1 MSTIKKV
8 IEVLASSDKSFE
20 DALQRALTEASTTV
34 KGIKSIYIKDQ
45 SCRVRDNKIVE
56 YRITAKI
63 SFEVMHKWDPSGINT
78 APEELQQPTAD
89 DAPAG
94 SIDGGGTPDYSHVEV
109 KTEPD
114 LPREVQPGGS
124 ATEPE
129 SGGGYSG

>member
-8 IEVLASSDKSFE
+8 IEVLASSEKSFE

-63 SFEVMHKWDPSGINT
+63 TFEVMHKWDPNALHTGDAASDT
-78 APEELQQPTAD
+78 PT
-89 DAPAG
+89 PAG
-94 SIDGGGTPDYSHVEV
+94 DGSPDYSQVQI
-109 KTEPD
+109 KTQPD
-114 LPREVQPGGS
+114 LPRDVEPGGS
-124 ATEPE
+124 ATAPE
-129 SGGGYSG
+129 SGGGYSN

>member
-8 IEVLASSDKSFE
+8 IEVLASSEKSFE

-34 KGIKSIYIKDQ
+34 KGIQSIYIKNQ

-63 SFEVMHKWDPSGINT
+63 SFEVMHKWVPGHTTATNEAIGSGM
-78 APEELQQPTAD
+78 
-89 DAPAG
+89 
-94 SIDGGGTPDYSHVEV
+94 PDYSGVEV
-109 KTEPD
+109 KTHPDEP
-114 LPREVQPGGS
+114 LEVKPGGS
-124 ATEPE
+124 ATTPA

>member
-45 SCRVRDNKIVE
+45 SCRVQDNKIVE

-63 SFEVMHKWDPSGINT
+63 SFEVMHRW
-78 APEELQQPTAD
+78 EPTHA
-89 DAPAG
+89 AAG
-94 SIDGGGTPDYSHVEV
+94 TDSLEAGNGH
-109 KTEPD
+109 
-114 LPREVQPGGS
+114 PGGS
-124 ATEPE
+124 ATSAEN
-129 SGGGYSG
+129 GGGYSG

>member
-20 DALQRALTEASTTV
+20 DAVQRALQEASTTLN
-34 KGIKSIYIKDQ
+34 GIKSIYIKDQ

-63 SFEVMHKWDPSGINT
+63 SFEVMHKWQPRST
-78 APEELQQPTAD
+78 AATTEAV
-89 DAPAG
+89 
-94 SIDGGGTPDYSHVEV
+94 DGGGTPDYSAVNINA
-109 KTEPD
+109 EPQ
-114 LPREVQPGGS
+114 LPRAVVPGGS

>member
-45 SCRVRDNKIVE
+45 SCKVQDNKIVE

-63 SFEVMHKWDPSGINT
+63 SFEVMHRW
-78 APEELQQPTAD
+78 QPNQH
-89 DAPAG
+89 G
-94 SIDGGGTPDYSHVEV
+94 SAAATETIDGGGVPDYSGVDINA
-109 KTEPD
+109 EPQ
-114 LPREVQPGGS
+114 LPRPVVPGGS
-124 ATEPE
+124 ATAPE

>member
-45 SCRVRDNKIVE
+45 SCRVQDNKIVE

-63 SFEVMHKWDPSGINT
+63 TFEVMHRWQPSTQGQ
-78 APEELQQPTAD
+78 AADEEV
-89 DAPAG
+89 
-94 SIDGGGTPDYSHVEV
+94 DGGGVPDYSGVRI

-114 LPREVQPGGS
+114 LPQAEGPGGS
-124 ATEPE
+124 ATAPE
-129 SGGGYSG
+129 SGGGYSN